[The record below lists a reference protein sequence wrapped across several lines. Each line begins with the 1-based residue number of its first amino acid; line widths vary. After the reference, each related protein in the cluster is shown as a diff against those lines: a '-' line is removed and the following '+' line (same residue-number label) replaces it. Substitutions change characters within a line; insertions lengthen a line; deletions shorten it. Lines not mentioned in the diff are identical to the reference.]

1 MRKFQCDYHV
11 VNELVSVYERL
22 GGTVIQ
28 LSNGILASG
37 EWILYDATGHL
48 RCYHIYEYA
57 INEWASCQIVQ
68 VYYGGWKEFP
78 KKYKKT
84 IEDNN
89 VY

>member
-37 EWILYDATGHL
+37 E
-48 RCYHIYEYA
+48 
-57 INEWASCQIVQ
+57 
-68 VYYGGWKEFP
+68 
-78 KKYKKT
+78 
-84 IEDNN
+84 
-89 VY
+89 